1 MTEVLSFLLH
11 DVGGNVIAA
20 ALIAGVGFG
29 LEKTRTRLHR
39 SRPAP
44 PRTLLPQCGDDIG
57 SAPDEPTA

>member
-29 LEKTRTRLHR
+29 LEKTLKFARDLGHSMVMPRGCVDAVAWSRL
-39 SRPAP
+39 
-44 PRTLLPQCGDDIG
+44 G
-57 SAPDEPTA
+57 